1 MAHLCSSQF
10 ESSTQSNNRE
20 TRKACSCIDFTVGSS
35 SRLDN
40 HFQIRISA
48 KMIFSTYMNLLGL
61 F

>member
-1 MAHLCSSQF
+1 MAHLRSSRF
-10 ESSTQSNNRE
+10 ESPTQSNNRE
-20 TRKACSCIDFTVGSS
+20 TRTACSCVDFTVRSS

-48 KMIFSTYMNLLGL
+48 KMIFPTYMNLLDL